1 MDFKACIGILNSD
14 KAFDRLTQTEKETV
28 LKDVAEEVK
37 RLRLENKEDDM
48 GVAIDRF
55 IKNRE
60 GEKSIDAIIQQ
71 RNQLLN
77 IEANRKHK
85 SFMEKT
91 LVFAKDGQ
99 IWVVKYIYILCIT

>member
-55 IKNRE
+55 IKI
-60 GEKSIDAIIQQ
+60 EKVK
-71 RNQLLN
+71 NLLKLLSN
-77 IEANRKHK
+77 NEINY
-85 SFMEKT
+85 
-91 LVFAKDGQ
+91 
-99 IWVVKYIYILCIT
+99 KYRS

>member
-77 IEANRKHK
+77 IEVNRKHK
-85 SFMEKT
+85 SIMENFTNKFEGIMAR
-91 LVFAKDGQ
+91 LSGPIKM
-99 IWVVKYIYILCIT
+99 